1 MKYTVAILF
10 GGEGVEREVSR
21 LGKNTLS
28 ALIDRSL
35 FEPLFVEIS
44 KNGEWYIE
52 HNPRRKTF
60 PVLLGGERG
69 LFSDG
74 RIIPIDAAF
83 PLLHGDM
90 GEDGN
95 IQGLLRAAHIPFVGC
110 TTLSGAVAADKI
122 LTKAIARELSIKV
135 VPGTALIEKG
145 SGAPDAERARVSAEE
160 AVGYPMF
167 IKPSG
172 LGSSLG
178 AGAVFSE
185 RDFPAAYLKA
195 AVLGSG
201 RVLAEK
207 FLPRRRELECAWFS
221 DGIRTFVSPPAEVKY
236 SAPFYSYDEKY
247 ESGKTTALITSPEL
261 PAEISESIREKTA
274 RLAEL
279 IGCRDLCRADFF
291 LSDGELYFNEI
302 NTMPGMTES
311 SLWLTLAEGTGL
323 SKKEIITALLLSAV
337 RRA

>member
-1 MKYTVAILF
+1 MKYKVAILF
-10 GGEGVEREVSR
+10 GGEGGEREVSR
-21 LGKNTLS
+21 LGANTVS

-52 HNPRRKTF
+52 NAPRQKTF
-60 PVLLGGERG
+60 PILLGGERG

-74 RIIPIDAAF
+74 GIIPIDAVF

-110 TTLSGAVAADKI
+110 ATLSGAVATDKI
-122 LTKAIARELSIKV
+122 LTKAIARELHIKV
-135 VPGTALIEKG
+135 APGVVLIERG
-145 SGAPDAERARVSAEE
+145 EGAPDAEGARALAEE

-178 AGAVFSE
+178 ACAVFSARE
-185 RDFPAAYLKA
+185 FPAAYLKA
-195 AVLGSG
+195 SLLGSG

-207 FLPRRRELECAWFS
+207 FLAKRRELECAWFS
-221 DGIRTFVSPPAEVKY
+221 DGTRIFVSPPAEVKY
-236 SAPFYSYDEKY
+236 TSSFYSYSEKY
-247 ESGKTTALITSPEL
+247 EDGRTATLITSPEL
-261 PAEISESIREKTA
+261 PLGISESIREGTA

-311 SLWLTLAEGTGL
+311 SLWLTLAEGAGL
-323 SKKEIITALLLSAV
+323 SKKEIITALLLSAI
-337 RRA
+337 RRG